1 MGAVPV
7 FIWLLTLQRG
17 GRPQQICSSI
27 KYAGVRPD
35 QRCSVH
41 YCVTAC
47 VCVCVCVCV
56 CSAPIGAVC
65 HAVICVL
72 AGGHW
77 GSADNP
83 TFPLHARSSSESD
96 RYRTVSHR
104 CPGASK
110 FTFGQRQ
117 TLRHTAV
124 LARTKKK
131 KKKNAPYYSPG
142 RGTTL
147 CYASTRQASPSLNS

>member
-1 MGAVPV
+1 MLIHKVCRRRARPA
-7 FIWLLTLQRG
+7 LL
-17 GRPQQICSSI
+17 CSLLCH
-27 KYAGVRPD
+27 RL
-35 QRCSVH
+35 
-41 YCVTAC
+41 
-47 VCVCVCVCV
+47 CVCVCVCV

-124 LARTKKK
+124 LERTKKK
-131 KKKNAPYYSPG
+131 KKEKRPLLLSRQGDDTLLRIDTPG
-142 RGTTL
+142 LAIAKQLNITL
-147 CYASTRQASPSLNS
+147 SKHI

>member
-1 MGAVPV
+1 MLIHKVCRRTARPA
-7 FIWLLTLQRG
+7 LL
-17 GRPQQICSSI
+17 CSLLCH
-27 KYAGVRPD
+27 RL
-35 QRCSVH
+35 
-41 YCVTAC
+41 
-47 VCVCVCVCV
+47 CVCVCVCV

-124 LARTKKK
+124 LERTKKK
-131 KKKNAPYYSPG
+131 KKKKTPP
-142 RGTTL
+142 TTL
-147 CYASTRQASPSLNS
+147 QAGGRHFVTHRHARPRHR